1 MSPRVRTRLVV
12 AVIAAASAALVVGVT
27 LLQSGDGAEPR
38 PRQAAPVAQAP
49 PLELG
54 ILLRDDR
61 EARELRAAERLLD
74 EGRVEAARRRFAEL
88 AAQNPDSVEAAVGA
102 AIASWPDGTL
112 AQLRELVAEH
122 PESGVARLHLGLAL
136 LAGGDEAAAA
146 EEWREVEGRDPDSPA
161 ALRAEDLLH
170 PDMAPGRPPFVGRFA
185 RPPALDDLAPEEQL
199 AKLEQLAREG
209 GAEEWLLL
217 GTAYQRVGRP
227 VSAERAFA
235 RAAELA
241 PDDVAAQTA
250 AAVGR
255 FDKND
260 PARTFSELGPLAN
273 ENPGDAVARYHL
285 GLSLSWLGAVEEA
298 RKQLRRA
305 RDAGAGGFYG
315 REAERLLDRLGDV
328 GS

>member
-1 MSPRVRTRLVV
+1 M
-12 AVIAAASAALVVGVT
+12 
-27 LLQSGDGAEPR
+27 
-38 PRQAAPVAQAP
+38 
-49 PLELG
+49 
-54 ILLRDDR
+54 
-61 EARELRAAERLLD
+61 
-74 EGRVEAARRRFAEL
+74 
-88 AAQNPDSVEAAVGA
+88 
-102 AIASWPDGTL
+102 
-112 AQLRELVAEH
+112 
-122 PESGVARLHLGLAL
+122 
-136 LAGGDEAAAA
+136 
-146 EEWREVEGRDPDSPA
+146 
-161 ALRAEDLLH
+161 
-170 PDMAPGRPPFVGRFA
+170 
-185 RPPALDDLAPEEQL
+185 
-199 AKLEQLAREG
+199 
-209 GAEEWLLL
+209 
-217 GTAYQRVGRP
+217 GRP